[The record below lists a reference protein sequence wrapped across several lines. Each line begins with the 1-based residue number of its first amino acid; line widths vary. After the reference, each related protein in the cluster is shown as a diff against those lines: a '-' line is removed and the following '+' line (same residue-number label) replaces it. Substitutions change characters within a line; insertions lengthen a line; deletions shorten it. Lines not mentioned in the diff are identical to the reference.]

1 MFMSRSE
8 LRNAV
13 NSIDAYIT
21 RLRIKH
27 PIDAD
32 LMPPADGIFSEA
44 MAQCDHE
51 DNEWL
56 LNTIDEVCT
65 RHRMPYPYG
74 AISQG

>member
-8 LRNAV
+8 LRSVV

-32 LMPPADGIFSEA
+32 IMPLADGIFSDVL
-44 MAQCDHE
+44 AQCDQE
-51 DNEWL
+51 DDEWL
-56 LNTIDEVCT
+56 LNMIDQVCT
-65 RHRMPYPYG
+65 RHRMPYPCSITG
-74 AISQG
+74 QN